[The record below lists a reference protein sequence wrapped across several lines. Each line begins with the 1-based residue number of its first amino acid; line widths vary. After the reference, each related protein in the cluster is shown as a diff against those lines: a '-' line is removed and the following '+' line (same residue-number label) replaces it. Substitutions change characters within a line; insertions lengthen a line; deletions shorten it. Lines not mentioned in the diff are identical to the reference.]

1 MTYCNYAIVQLL
13 TSYTWRTQRSIELL
27 LGAQRIRWRPAKSE
41 LVAPMFEPEVFRK
54 QMYCTEVLVALLRL
68 FGAPQSFGALIVI
81 RRPGN
86 CAPYPR
92 RYAPDYCAQRR
103 ASTNH
108 STQLKPEA

>member
-1 MTYCNYAIVQLL
+1 MAPGQEAIFLPPV
-13 TSYTWRTQRSIELL
+13 
-27 LGAQRIRWRPAKSE
+27 
-41 LVAPMFEPEVFRK
+41 FETEVFRK
-54 QMYCTEVLVALLRL
+54 QMYCIEVLMTLLGL
-68 FGAPQSFGALIVI
+68 FGAPQSFDALILI

-108 STQLKPEA
+108 GTQL